1 LTGSF
6 KGRPLGYGYLWW
18 LPEAQSS
25 AKDWGRSF
33 LAAGSYGQFIL
44 GLPQIDTVIVHRVAV
59 TDTFAVAGN
68 LGTDRSSHK
77 GVSAVE
83 FLRIAD
89 AVLSARKA
97 RIP

>member
-1 LTGSF
+1 MTQPGLSEPSTAV
-6 KGRPLGYGYLWW
+6 
-18 LPEAQSS
+18 ES
-25 AKDWGRSF
+25 AK
-33 LAAGSYGQFIL
+33 QL

-83 FLRIAD
+83 FLKIAD

-97 RIP
+97 GIP